1 MNVKYNSE
9 KPKKT
14 KKIKLFNLSLNP
26 KKRNKS
32 LLKIKYTEKEN
43 INTNNIKYIIEKE
56 KQSEKKELKEK
67 DLNLIFCRD
76 LTTQSFS
83 DDFFSSYDNTFIV
96 FKSINDIIY
105 LIYANVNKSIISYD
119 LKNYQKISEIK
130 NAHNK
135 YITNFRHFFD
145 KKNKRDLLMSVSSM
159 DNNLKIW
166 NIYNWDCLL
175 EIKNVNR
182 TGALYCASFLLEKN
196 DIYILTTNSD
206 LLKRKDPIKIFNM
219 KAEKIY
225 QIKIEYSI
233 NFIDCYYENKN
244 IINNIFIIIGTQHNI
259 ISYDYTNNKIFQKYG
274 KIKGSYYSIIIY
286 NNKNNNNITQLIAS
300 NFNEIIEIY
309 DFYSGKQIYEIHIKN
324 SLGLFGICL
333 WDENNLLVACCDNTI
348 KIINLKERKL
358 KKSLYGHNNYVTTI
372 KKIYIPKLG
381 DCLISQGITTD
392 SIKLWTLKK

>member
-14 KKIKLFNLSLNP
+14 KKIKLFNLSTNIT
-26 KKRNKS
+26 KRHKS
-32 LLKIKYTEKEN
+32 LHKYSNTEKEN
-43 INTNNIKYIIEKE
+43 INTINIKYNIEKE
-56 KQSEKKELKEK
+56 KEKNIIIQKEL
-67 DLNLIFCRD
+67 DFTFFRD
-76 LTTQSFS
+76 LSAESFS
-83 DDFFSSYDNTFIV
+83 DDFFSSYDNTFTV

-105 LIYANVNKSIISYD
+105 LVFACENKSIISYD

-145 KKNKRDLLMSVSSM
+145 KKNKRDLVMSVSSM

-166 NIYNWDCLL
+166 NIYNWDCIL

-182 TGALYCASFLLEKN
+182 IGVLYSASFLLENN
-196 DIYILTTNSD
+196 DIYILTSNSD

-225 QIKIEYSI
+225 EIKIEYSV

-244 IINNIFIIIGTQHNI
+244 IVNNIYIIIGTQHNI
-259 ISYDYTNNKIFQKYG
+259 ISYDYTNNKIYNKYG
-274 KIKGSYYSIIIY
+274 KIRGSYYSIIIY
-286 NNKNNNNITQLIAS
+286 NNKNDNKITQLIAS

-309 DFYSGKQIYEIHIKN
+309 DFHTSKQIYEIHIKN

-333 WDENNLLVACCDNTI
+333 WDENNLLVACCDTTI

-358 KKSLYGHNNYVTTI
+358 KKCLYGHNNYVTTI
-372 KKIYIPKLG
+372 KKVYIPNIG